1 MSTMTFME
9 KCLAGEVDLDEIGDF
24 VGAWHEGAGPG
35 LELREFLGM
44 TKDEYALWV
53 EQPQF
58 LPAIVASHRFGLP
71 LREAVRDPEAAP
83 DVMKV
88 IGPDEARAMRA
99 WLRQSGRA

>member
-1 MSTMTFME
+1 MTFME

-24 VGAWHEGAGPG
+24 VGAWHEGASPG

-58 LPAIVASHRFGLP
+58 LPAIVASHRFGIP
-71 LREAVRDPEAAP
+71 LPEAERDAEAMP
-83 DVMKV
+83 VA
-88 IGPDEARAMRA
+88 ARALNA
-99 WLRQSGRA
+99 VEGRAMLEWLQRKGRI